1 MNNYRHILVGVDFSP
16 ASRNALKTAIRL
28 GSRLDIPITAL
39 HVMDP
44 SLAGEIKAAHGFSHD
59 DLFEHFFN
67 SLKTFMEQ
75 ADLNPQQVRFELEV
89 GHPFLGIVDACRRN
103 VTGLLVMGTRGTEHE
118 HNQVGA
124 VASMCVRKAPADVL
138 LVRASA
144 DPVFSQ
150 VLVCVDYSIT
160 SLKAVRAAR
169 LVAEQDGSKVEC
181 LYAFKSPASM
191 SMDYG
196 GFAPA
201 LAKTD
206 PTVIT
211 GWKDELEAFVSPA
224 LKASKGLKW
233 KSSVIECSNVRD
245 AIIQHIKETKTDL
258 VVLGTRGKT
267 DLRSVFMGTTAE
279 KIITRANCS
288 VLAVKPEHFI
298 CPVDDLS
305 SLPTI

>member
-16 ASRNALKTAIRL
+16 ASRHALKTAIRL
-28 GSRLDIPITAL
+28 GSRLNIPITAL

-44 SLAGEIKAAHGFSHD
+44 ELAGEIKAAHGFSHD

-75 ADLNPQQVRFELEV
+75 SDLNPQQVRFELEV
-89 GHPFLGIVDACRRN
+89 GHPFSGIVDACRRH
-103 VTGLLVMGTRGTEHE
+103 VSGLLIMGTRGTEHE
-118 HNQVGA
+118 HNQVGS

-144 DPVFSQ
+144 DPVFSK
-150 VLVCVDYSIT
+150 VLACVDFSVT
-160 SLKAVRAAR
+160 AAKAVRAAR
-169 LVAEQDGSKVEC
+169 LMAEQDSSKVEC
-181 LYAFKSPASM
+181 LYAFKSLAFM
-191 SMDYG
+191 SMEYG
-196 GFAPA
+196 GFSPM

-206 PTVIT
+206 SAVVT
-211 GWKDELEAFVSPA
+211 GWKDELEAFVAPT
-224 LKASKGLKW
+224 LKESANLKW

-279 KIITRANCS
+279 KIITQANCS
-288 VLAVKPEHFI
+288 VLAVKPEDFN

-305 SLPTI
+305 GLATL